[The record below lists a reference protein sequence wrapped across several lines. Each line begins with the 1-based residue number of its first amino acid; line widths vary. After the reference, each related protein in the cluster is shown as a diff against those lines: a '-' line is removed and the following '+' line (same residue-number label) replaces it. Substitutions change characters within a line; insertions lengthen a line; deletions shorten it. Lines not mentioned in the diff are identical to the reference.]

1 MSYCYYFQ
9 KDFVVYA
16 FIFLLQKY
24 LRLPEFKRIINV
36 RGTSINRHLLLLQ
49 TKLKQIVGNLKL
61 K

>member
-24 LRLPEFKRIINV
+24 LRLPELKRIINV
-36 RGTSINRHLLLLQ
+36 RGISIHRHLLLLQ
-49 TKLKQIVGNLKL
+49 TKLKQIVGN
-61 K
+61 